1 MSRIVVGVAG
11 GIAAY
16 KSCDL
21 IRKLR
26 ELGHSV
32 KVVPTPSALKFV
44 GAATF
49 EALSGEPVSS
59 TVWERV
65 DEVAH
70 IEIGRAADL
79 VIIAPATANTIARLA
94 QGAADDLLSAT
105 VLVTKAP
112 VIVCPAMHSD
122 MWLNEAVQDNV
133 EMLKQRQFHV
143 IPPAV
148 GRLTGSDS
156 GVGRLP
162 EVTEIIEESLAF
174 LQGSKIFADTRMLI
188 TAGGTREP
196 IDPVRFIGNRSSGR
210 QGIAIAKAAA
220 LQGAQVTLIACN
232 IENALLANLSS
243 RISVLKVETSKQLKD
258 TVDSEIQAAKIV
270 IMAAAVADFRTKNV
284 AKSKIKKDESNNILE
299 LVATTDILEGIL
311 KNRQA
316 HQFIVGF
323 AAETGDSIEIEN
335 YAKRKF
341 ERKPVDLLVVNDV
354 SEGKVFG
361 SLTNKA
367 FFLCKGSNGFE
378 TINFGE
384 LSKDTLAE
392 EILTFIQKRLGLN
405 NGK

>member
-1 MSRIVVGVAG
+1 VSRIVVGVAG

-284 AKSKIKKDESNNILE
+284 AKSNIKKDESNNILE

-384 LSKDTLAE
+384 MSKDTLAE

>member
-311 KNRQA
+311 KYRQA

>member
-148 GRLTGSDS
+148 GRLTGNDS

-311 KNRQA
+311 NNRQA

-384 LSKDTLAE
+384 MSKDTLAE

>member
-16 KSCDL
+16 KSCEL
-21 IRKLR
+21 IRKLK

-94 QGAADDLLSAT
+94 QGTADDLLSAT

-122 MWLNEAVQDNV
+122 MWLNEAVQDNL

-284 AKSKIKKDESNNILE
+284 SKSKIKKDESNNILE

-384 LSKDTLAE
+384 MSKDTLAE

>member
-148 GRLTGSDS
+148 GRLTGNDS

-384 LSKDTLAE
+384 MSKDTLAE

>member
-1 MSRIVVGVAG
+1 MLFRS
-11 GIAAY
+11 
-16 KSCDL
+16 L

-384 LSKDTLAE
+384 MSKDTLAE

>member
-311 KNRQA
+311 KHRQA

-384 LSKDTLAE
+384 MSKDTLAE

>member
-311 KNRQA
+311 NNRQA

-384 LSKDTLAE
+384 MSKDTLAE

>member
-122 MWLNEAVQDNV
+122 MWLNEAVQDNL

-299 LVATTDILEGIL
+299 LVATTDVLEGIL

-384 LSKDTLAE
+384 MSKDTLAE

>member
-299 LVATTDILEGIL
+299 LVATTDVLEGIL

-384 LSKDTLAE
+384 MSKDTLAE

>member
-311 KNRQA
+311 KHRQA

-384 LSKDTLAE
+384 MSKDTLAE
-392 EILTFIQKRLGLN
+392 EILAFIQKRLGLN
-405 NGK
+405 NAK

>member
-21 IRKLR
+21 IRKLK

-94 QGAADDLLSAT
+94 QGTADDLLSAT

-122 MWLNEAVQDNV
+122 MWLNEAVQDNL

-384 LSKDTLAE
+384 MSKDTLAE

>member
-384 LSKDTLAE
+384 MSKDTLAE
-392 EILTFIQKRLGLN
+392 EILAFIQKRLGLN
-405 NGK
+405 NG